1 MKKVAEL
8 EGDDLD
14 AVVAKAEG
22 WAFTDPETITTYPS
36 RDWSIGGPIIEREQ
50 IFIEPPHDVH
60 ALNLDAE
67 GNPKGVWTSFETWHA
82 TVSARTRRWNKGPND
97 PATLVGGRVGRGEG
111 PTPLIA
117 AMRAYVESVF
127 GDEIGE
133 VTPEIPETDSL
144 GG

>member
-1 MKKVAEL
+1 MMKDSTRRLVRDIE
-8 EGDDLD
+8 D
-14 AVVAKAEG
+14 A
-22 WAFTDPETITTYPS
+22 TDQV
-36 RDWSIGGPIIEREQ
+36 RD
-50 IFIEPPHDVH
+50 

-97 PATLVGGRVGRGEG
+97 PAMLVGGRVGRGEG